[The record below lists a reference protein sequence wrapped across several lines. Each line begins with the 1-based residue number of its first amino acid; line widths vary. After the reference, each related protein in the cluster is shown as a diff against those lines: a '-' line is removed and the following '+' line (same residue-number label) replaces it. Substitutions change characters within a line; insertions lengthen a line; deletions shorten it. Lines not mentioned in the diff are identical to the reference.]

1 MFANILK
8 AGLIAGVIAGAGLS
22 LVIALA
28 GDSTGHGMLGMAVGY
43 AIMLVALSVVFLAIK
58 RERDVTGGGVIRF
71 WPAFGMG
78 LAISAI
84 AGVIYVLTWE
94 SAQALLI
101 QGDFAKSYGD
111 SIIAQKQ
118 ASGVSAAELAEV
130 RQEMADFAVQYRNP
144 LVRLPMT
151 FLEIFPVGVLVSL
164 ISATL
169 LRNPRFVPMRAAGAD
184 ISA

>member
-22 LVIALA
+22 LVVALA

-43 AIMLVALSVVFLAIK
+43 AVMLVALSVVFLAIK
-58 RERDVTGGGVIRF
+58 RERDVAGGGVIRF

-78 LAISAI
+78 LAISGI
-84 AGVIYVLTWE
+84 AAVVYVIAWE
-94 SAQALLI
+94 AAQAFLI
-101 QGDFAKSYGD
+101 QGDFATTYGD

-118 ASGVSAAELAEV
+118 AAGASAAELTKV

-164 ISATL
+164 VSAAL
-169 LRNPRFVPMRAAGAD
+169 LRNPRFLAAR
-184 ISA
+184 SA